1 MSLTLRA
8 LITGDAAEAWG
19 AAGFSVEGGGFEVG
33 GVRVVCLGDGGGHDR
48 WSLAAEGQATV
59 PDVDGIATVTR
70 EPTEPA
76 PTDHPNGITG
86 FDHVV
91 VRSPDLDR
99 TTQAFDRL
107 GLECRRIREVPGS
120 DGAQQR
126 FFLLGTAVLELV
138 GPAVPTGDEPATI
151 WGYALVA
158 HDLDATARHLGDRLG
173 PVRDAVQRGRRIATL
188 RTREL
193 GISIPVA
200 VMSPRS
206 R

>member
-1 MSLTLRA
+1 MNVTLRA
-8 LITGDAAEAWG
+8 LVTGDAADAWA

-33 GVRVVCLGDGGGHDR
+33 GVRIVCRGDDGGHDR
-48 WSLAAEGQATV
+48 WTLVADGGTV
-59 PDVDGIATVTR
+59 PDVDGIATVSVDA
-70 EPTEPA
+70 PA
-76 PTDHPNGITG
+76 SAAIDHPNGITG

-99 TTQAFDRL
+99 TTTALDRL
-107 GLECRRIREVPGS
+107 GIECRRIRDVPGG

-138 GPAVPTGDEPATI
+138 GPAEPTGDGPSTI

-158 HDLDATARHLGDRLG
+158 DDLDATARHLGDRLG
-173 PVRDAVQRGRRIATL
+173 PAKDAVQRGRRIATL

-200 VMSPRS
+200 VMSPRA